1 MNLPKVISQLKSQSK
16 AIAELGSGL
25 SNTES
30 HWMPDANSWSILGTL
45 RHLVYEEI
53 FDFRCY
59 LGKILAETEFSNPK
73 LGPVQFKA
81 ENSNRSFDDL
91 MELFLSERERSIL
104 WLGSLK
110 EPNWDAT
117 IDFEWGSLS
126 AGDLLSSWLAHD
138 LLHLRQLIELR
149 YALTLKG
156 SIPYRIKYA
165 GEW

>member
-1 MNLPKVISQLKSQSK
+1 MNLPKAISQLKTQSK

-30 HWMPDANSWSILGTL
+30 QWMPDANSWSILGTL

-59 LGKILAETEFSNPK
+59 LGKILGVSEFSNPK
-73 LGPVQFKA
+73 LGPDQFKA
-81 ENSNRSFDDL
+81 ENTKRSLDDL
-91 MELFLSERERSIL
+91 IGLFLAERERSIL
-104 WLGSLK
+104 WLGSLY
-110 EPNWDAT
+110 ESNWDAT
-117 IDFEWGSLS
+117 IDFEWGSLT

-138 LLHLRQLIELR
+138 LLHLRQLIEIR
-149 YALTLKG
+149 YALTSKR
-156 SIPYRIKYA
+156 SAPYRIEYA

>member
-1 MNLPKVISQLKSQSK
+1 
-16 AIAELGSGL
+16 
-25 SNTES
+25 
-30 HWMPDANSWSILGTL
+30 
-45 RHLVYEEI
+45 
-53 FDFRCY
+53 
-59 LGKILAETEFSNPK
+59 
-73 LGPVQFKA
+73 
-81 ENSNRSFDDL
+81 

-156 SIPYRIKYA
+156 SIPYRVKYA

>member
-1 MNLPKVISQLKSQSK
+1 MKLPKVISQLKSQSE

-25 SNTES
+25 SKAES
-30 HWMPDANSWSILGTL
+30 QWMPDANSWSIVGTL

-59 LGKILAETEFSNPK
+59 LGKILGITEFSNPE
-73 LGPVQFKA
+73 LEPDQFKA
-81 ENSNRSFDDL
+81 ENSKRSFDDL
-91 MELFLSERERSIL
+91 MGLFLAERERSIL
-104 WLGSLK
+104 WLRSLN
-110 EPNWDAT
+110 EANWDAT
-117 IDFEWGSLS
+117 IGFEWGSLS

-149 YALTLKG
+149 YALTQKG
-156 SIPYRIKYA
+156 SKPYRIEYA